1 MVAPFESHYLIGGRY
16 RLERRV
22 ATGGMAEVWLAL
34 DEQLQRQVAVKL
46 LKESIAKDPVVLERF
61 RREAVA
67 LARLTHPN
75 IVPVYDCVENSGTLI
90 VVMRYINGKSLRDI
104 LDERKE
110 QSRDGRGTL
119 TVHTTVHIGRSIA
132 AALDKAHREN
142 IVHRDIKP
150 GNILMLPNGEV
161 LLTDFG
167 IAKSVT
173 SESEEDLT
181 SDNIMMGTA
190 KYLSPEQVQGKP
202 LDGRADI
209 YALGLVLYEC
219 LAGKVPFQ
227 GKNDQE
233 TAVLRLQR
241 DPTPLNGLCPDVP
254 STVISVIHRMMRRKP
269 ENRFTT
275 GEEVAVALESALAG
289 SHDAVTPV
297 AGGSSK
303 FRDPLMTPQD
313 GMQRNAPNHDMPP
326 RDVPERRTTRSRKQ
340 TEASQRDATP
350 KRQVQPNK
358 SLPRKQRTSLMRN
371 YIPVIAILTAAVV
384 MGILLWNGLQNTKSA
399 VIIPPVDINTT
410 ITGNAKLTKISAYD
424 PLGDGVEN
432 NELIKNLTDGN
443 ASTSWSTVCYI
454 NKSFGSKQGVGLV
467 LSLSEL
473 GTGTVKT
480 TFASAPYDM
489 DIYTVQGDVPASLED
504 WGFPHTNVTGADT
517 GAIDIPVTAAATHIL
532 MFFKEVGRH
541 PSCSANNPYKGE
553 ISEINFYPTAGE

>member
-46 LKESIAKDPVVLERF
+46 LKEAIAKDPVVLERF

-75 IVPVYDCVENSGTLI
+75 IVPVYDCVEDNGTLI

-104 LDERKE
+104 LDEKKE
-110 QSRDGRGTL
+110 SSRDGKGTL

-167 IAKSVT
+167 IAKSVS

-219 LAGKVPFQ
+219 LAGRVPFQ

-254 STVISVIHRMMRRKP
+254 SNVISVIHRMMRRKP
-269 ENRFTT
+269 ENRFAT
-275 GEEVAVALESALAG
+275 GEEVARALESALAG

-297 AGGSSK
+297 VGGMPNGMHGGPQSGSSHK
-303 FRDPLMTPQD
+303 VRDPLMTPQKS
-313 GMQRNAPNHDMPP
+313 APRTPRAQAPVESPP
-326 RDVPERRTTRSRKQ
+326 RDV
-340 TEASQRDATP
+340 TP
-350 KRQVQPNK
+350 KKQVHPEK
-358 SLPRKQRTSLMRN
+358 SLPRKQRTSVFRS
-371 YIPVIAILTAAVV
+371 YAPVIAILTAAAI
-384 MGILLWNGLQNTKSA
+384 MGVLLWNGLQNTKSA
-399 VIIPPVDINTT
+399 VVVSPDDTAVSM
-410 ITGNAKLTKISAYD
+410 TGNAKLTSVSAYD
-424 PLGDGVEN
+424 PEGDRVEN
-432 NELIKNLTDGN
+432 NELVPNLTDGS
-443 ASTSWSTVCYI
+443 ATTTWSTVCYV
-454 NKSFGSKQGVGLV
+454 NSMFGSKEGVGLV
-467 LSLSEL
+467 LALSEL
-473 GTGTVKT
+473 GVGTVKT
-480 TFASAPYDM
+480 TFSSAPYDI
-489 DIYTVQGDVPASLED
+489 DVYAVNGDAPADLEG
-504 WGFPHTNVTGADT
+504 WGYPVTNIAGANT
-517 GAIDIPVTAAATHIL
+517 GAIDIAVNTPATHIL
-532 MFFKEVGRH
+532 LYFKEVGRH

-553 ISEINFYPTAGE
+553 VAEIEFYPTAQ

>member
-75 IVPVYDCVENSGTLI
+75 IVPVYDCVEDRGTLV

-104 LDERKE
+104 LDEKRE
-110 QSRDGRGTL
+110 QSRDGKGTL

-190 KYLSPEQVQGKP
+190 KYLSPEQVQGKQ

-219 LAGKVPFQ
+219 LAGRVPFQ

-254 STVISVIHRMMRRKP
+254 SNVISVIHRMMRRKP
-269 ENRFTT
+269 ENRFSN
-275 GEEVAVALESALAG
+275 GEEVARALESALAG
-289 SHDAVTPV
+289 SHDAITPV
-297 AGGSSK
+297 VGVMPSK
-303 FRDPLMTPQD
+303 MRDPLMTPPT
-313 GMQRNAPNHDMPP
+313 GAPRSTRAQAPVESPP
-326 RDVPERRTTRSRKQ
+326 RDV
-340 TEASQRDATP
+340 TP
-350 KRQVQPNK
+350 KKQAHPEK
-358 SLPRKQRTSLMRN
+358 SLPRKQRTSLLRN
-371 YIPVIAILTAAVV
+371 YSPVIAILTAAVI
-384 MGILLWNGLQNTKSA
+384 MGVLLWNGLQNTKSA
-399 VIIPPVDINTT
+399 VVTPPQDTVVNV
-410 ITGNAKLTKISAYD
+410 TGNAELTGVSAYD
-424 PLGDGVEN
+424 PEGDGVEN
-432 NELIKNLTDGN
+432 NELIPNLTDGS
-443 ASTSWSTVCYI
+443 ATTTWSTVCYI
-454 NKSFGSKQGVGLV
+454 NSGFGSKGGVGLV
-467 LSLSEL
+467 LALSEL
-473 GTGTVKT
+473 GVGTVKT
-480 TFASAPYDM
+480 TFSSAPYDI
-489 DIYTVQGDVPASLED
+489 DVYAVNGIVPADLD
-504 WGFPHTNVTGADT
+504 GWGFPITNVAGSNTGAV
-517 GAIDIPVTAAATHIL
+517 DISVTTPATHIL
-532 MFFKEVGRH
+532 MYFKEVGRH
-541 PSCSANNPYKGE
+541 PSCSGNNPYKGE
-553 ISEINFYPTAGE
+553 VAEIEFYPTAQ

>member
-34 DEQLQRQVAVKL
+34 DEQLQRQVAVKR

-75 IVPVYDCVENSGTLI
+75 IVPVYDCVEDNGTLV

-132 AALDKAHREN
+132 AALDKAHREG

-167 IAKSVT
+167 IAKSVSSQ
-173 SESEEDLT
+173 SEDDLT

-190 KYLSPEQVQGKP
+190 KYLSPEQVQGKH

-269 ENRFTT
+269 DNRFRT
-275 GEEVAVALESALAG
+275 GEDVARALESALAG
-289 SHDAVTPV
+289 SHDAVTPIVGV
-297 AGGSSK
+297 AGGAANK
-303 FRDPLMTPQD
+303 VRDPLMTPQE
-313 GMQRNAPNHDMPP
+313 GITRTPKAPP
-326 RDVPERRTTRSRKQ
+326 RDN
-340 TEASQRDATP
+340 TP
-350 KRQVQPNK
+350 KRQVHPEK
-358 SLPRKQRTSLMRN
+358 SLPRKQRTTLMRN
-371 YIPVIAILTAAVV
+371 YIPIATILTAAVV
-384 MGILLWNGLQNTKSA
+384 MGVLLWNGLQNTKST
-399 VIIPPVDINTT
+399 VVVPPDASSVEV
-410 ITGNAKLTKISAYD
+410 TGNAQLTSVRTFD
-424 PLGDGVEN
+424 PEGDNVEN
-432 NELIKNLTDGN
+432 DELVANLTDGS
-443 ASTSWSTVCYI
+443 ASTTWSTVCYV
-454 NKSFGSKQGVGLV
+454 NRSFGSKQGVGLV
-467 LSLSEL
+467 LALSEL
-473 GTGTVKT
+473 GVGTVKA
-480 TFASAPYDM
+480 TFASAPYDV
-489 DIYTVQGDVPASLED
+489 DVYTVDGPAPATLD
-504 WGFPHTNVTGADT
+504 GWGFAHTNVSGADT
-517 GAIDIPVTAAATHIL
+517 GAIDISVTTPATHIL

-541 PSCSANNPYKGE
+541 PSCSNNNPYKGE
-553 ISEINFYPTAGE
+553 VAEVEFYPTAPQ

>member
-34 DEQLQRQVAVKL
+34 DEQLQRQVAVKR

-75 IVPVYDCVENSGTLI
+75 IVPVYDCIEDNGTLV

-110 QSRDGRGTL
+110 QSRDGRGVL

-132 AALDKAHREN
+132 AALDKAHRED

-167 IAKSVT
+167 IAKSV
-173 SESEEDLT
+173 SSQSEEDLT

-219 LAGKVPFQ
+219 LAGRVPFQ

-269 ENRFTT
+269 ENRFRT
-275 GEEVAVALESALAG
+275 GEEVARALESALAG
-289 SHDAVTPV
+289 SHDAITPV
-297 AGGSSK
+297 VGVASGGSIATSQV
-303 FRDPLMTPQD
+303 RDPLMTPQD
-313 GMQRNAPNHDMPP
+313 GVA
-326 RDVPERRTTRSRKQ
+326 RSPK
-340 TEASQRDATP
+340 TPQRDNTP
-350 KRQVQPNK
+350 KRQVHPEK

-371 YIPVIAILTAAVV
+371 YIPVATILTAAVV
-384 MGILLWNGLQNTKSA
+384 MGVLLWNGLQNTKSA
-399 VIIPPVDINTT
+399 VVVPPDASSVEV
-410 ITGNAKLTKISAYD
+410 TGNAKLESVRTFD
-424 PLGDGVEN
+424 PEGDSVEN
-432 NELIKNLTDGN
+432 EELVANLTDGS
-443 ASTSWSTVCYI
+443 ATTTWSTVCYV
-454 NKSFGSKQGVGLV
+454 NRSFGSKQGVGLV
-467 LSLSEL
+467 LALSEL
-473 GTGTVKT
+473 GIGTVKT
-480 TFASAPYDM
+480 TFAAAPYDL
-489 DIYTVQGDVPASLED
+489 DVYTVDGPAPSSLEG
-504 WGFPHTNVTGADT
+504 WGFAQSNVAGADT
-517 GAIDIPVTAAATHIL
+517 GAIDIPITTPATHIL
-532 MFFKEVGRH
+532 LFFKEVGQH
-541 PSCSANNPYKGE
+541 PSCSNNNPYKGE
-553 ISEINFYPTAGE
+553 VAEVEFYPTAPQ

>member
-34 DEQLQRQVAVKL
+34 DEQLQRQVAVKR

-75 IVPVYDCVENSGTLI
+75 IVPVYDCVEDGGTLV

-110 QSRDGRGTL
+110 QSRDGKGTL

-132 AALDKAHREN
+132 AALDKAHRED

-167 IAKSVT
+167 IAKSVSSQT
-173 SESEEDLT
+173 EEDLT

-219 LAGKVPFQ
+219 LAGRVPFQ

-269 ENRFTT
+269 DNRFAT
-275 GEEVAVALESALAG
+275 GEEVARALESALAG
-289 SHDAVTPV
+289 SHDAITPV
-297 AGGSSK
+297 VGGMVNTNSNK
-303 FRDPLMTPQD
+303 VRDPLMTPQD
-313 GMQRNAPNHDMPP
+313 GVARAPSA
-326 RDVPERRTTRSRKQ
+326 T
-340 TEASQRDATP
+340 QRDNTP
-350 KRQVQPNK
+350 KRQVHPEK
-358 SLPRKQRTSLMRN
+358 SLPRKQRTSLLRN
-371 YIPVIAILTAAVV
+371 YIPVATILVAAVV
-384 MGILLWNGLQNTKSA
+384 MGVLLWNGLQNTKSA
-399 VIIPPVDINTT
+399 VVVPPEASSVEV
-410 ITGNAKLTKISAYD
+410 TGNAQLTSVRTFD
-424 PLGDGVEN
+424 PEGDNVEN
-432 NELIKNLTDGN
+432 DQLVVNLTDGN
-443 ASTSWSTVCYI
+443 ASSTWSTVCYV
-454 NKSFGSKQGVGLV
+454 NRSFGSKQGVGLV
-467 LSLSEL
+467 LALSER
-473 GTGTVKT
+473 GVGTVKT
-480 TFASAPYDM
+480 TFASAPYD
-489 DIYTVQGDVPASLED
+489 VDVYAVDGPAPANLEG
-504 WGFPHTNVTGADT
+504 WGFPISNVTGTDT
-517 GAIDIPVTAAATHIL
+517 GAIDLSVATPATHVL
-532 MFFKEVGRH
+532 LFFKEVGQH
-541 PSCSANNPYKGE
+541 PSCSDNNPYKGE
-553 ISEINFYPTAGE
+553 VAEVEFYPTAPE

>member
-34 DEQLQRQVAVKL
+34 DEQLQRQVAVKR

-75 IVPVYDCVENSGTLI
+75 IVPVYDCVEDNGTLV

-110 QSRDGRGTL
+110 QSRDAKGIL

-132 AALDKAHREN
+132 AALDKAHREG

-167 IAKSVT
+167 IAKSLGAQT
-173 SESEEDLT
+173 EEDLT

-219 LAGKVPFQ
+219 LAGRVPFQ

-254 STVISVIHRMMRRKP
+254 STVISVVHRMMRRKP
-269 ENRFTT
+269 DNRFTT
-275 GEEVAVALESALAG
+275 GEEVARALESALAG
-289 SHDAVTPV
+289 SHDAITPAV
-297 AGGSSK
+297 GGTPNK
-303 FRDPLMTPQD
+303 VRDPLMTPQE
-313 GMQRNAPNHDMPP
+313 GIT
-326 RDVPERRTTRSRKQ
+326 RTPKSP
-340 TEASQRDATP
+340 QRDNTP
-350 KRQVQPNK
+350 KRQVHPEK

-371 YIPVIAILTAAVV
+371 YIPVATILTAAVV
-384 MGILLWNGLQNTKSA
+384 MGVLLWNGLQNTKSA
-399 VIIPPVDINTT
+399 VVVTPDPSSVAV
-410 ITGNAKLTKISAYD
+410 TGNAALASIRSYD
-424 PLGDGVEN
+424 PEGDNVEN
-432 NELIKNLTDGN
+432 DELVKNLTDGS
-443 ASTSWSTVCYI
+443 ASTTWSTVCYV
-454 NKSFGSKQGVGLV
+454 NRSFGSKQGVGLV
-467 LSLSEL
+467 LALTER
-473 GTGTVKT
+473 GIGTVKT
-480 TFASAPYDM
+480 TFASAPYD
-489 DIYTVQGDVPASLED
+489 IDVYAVDGPAPANLD
-504 WGFPHTNVTGADT
+504 GWGFAQSNIAGADT
-517 GAIDIPVTAAATHIL
+517 GAVDIPVAIPATHIL
-532 MFFKEVGRH
+532 LFFKEVGRH
-541 PSCSANNPYKGE
+541 PSCSSNNPYKGE
-553 ISEINFYPTAGE
+553 VAEVEFYPTAPE

>member
-34 DEQLQRQVAVKL
+34 DEQLQRQVAVKR

-75 IVPVYDCVENSGTLI
+75 IVPVYDCVEDGGTLV

-110 QSRDGRGTL
+110 QSRDGKGTL

-132 AALDKAHREN
+132 AALDKAHRED

-167 IAKSVT
+167 IAKSVSSQT
-173 SESEEDLT
+173 EEDLT

-219 LAGKVPFQ
+219 LAGRVPFQ

-269 ENRFTT
+269 DNRFAT
-275 GEEVAVALESALAG
+275 GEEVARALESALAG
-289 SHDAVTPV
+289 SHDAITPV
-297 AGGSSK
+297 VGGMVNTNASK
-303 FRDPLMTPQD
+303 VRDPLMTPQE
-313 GMQRNAPNHDMPP
+313 GVTRTPP
-326 RDVPERRTTRSRKQ
+326 ST
-340 TEASQRDATP
+340 QRDNTP
-350 KRQVQPNK
+350 KRQVHPEK

-371 YIPVIAILTAAVV
+371 YIPVATILVAAVV
-384 MGILLWNGLQNTKSA
+384 MGVLLWNGLQNTKSA
-399 VIIPPVDINTT
+399 VVVPPEASSVEV
-410 ITGNAKLTKISAYD
+410 TGNAQLTSVRTFD
-424 PLGDGVEN
+424 PEGDNVEN
-432 NELIKNLTDGN
+432 DQLVGNLTDGS
-443 ASTSWSTVCYI
+443 ASSTWSTVCYV
-454 NKSFGSKQGVGLV
+454 NRSFGSKQGVGLV
-467 LSLSEL
+467 LALSER
-473 GTGTVKT
+473 GVGTVKT
-480 TFASAPYDM
+480 TFASAPYD
-489 DIYTVQGDVPASLED
+489 VDVYAVDGPAPANLEG
-504 WGFPHTNVTGADT
+504 WGFPISNVTGTDT
-517 GAIDIPVTAAATHIL
+517 GAIDLSVATPATHIL
-532 MFFKEVGRH
+532 LFFKEVGQH
-541 PSCSANNPYKGE
+541 PSCSDNNPYKGE
-553 ISEINFYPTAGE
+553 VAEVEFYPTAPE

>member
-1 MVAPFESHYLIGGRY
+1 MVAPFESDYLIGGRY

-34 DEQLQRQVAVKL
+34 DEQLQRQVAVKR
-46 LKESIAKDPVVLERF
+46 LKESIAKDPIVLERF

-75 IVPVYDCVENSGTLI
+75 IVPVYDCVADNETLV

-110 QSRDGRGTL
+110 QSRDGKGTL

-219 LAGKVPFQ
+219 LAGRVPFQ

-269 ENRFTT
+269 DNRFAN
-275 GEEVAVALESALAG
+275 GEEVARALESALAG
-289 SHDAVTPV
+289 SHDAITPV
-297 AGGSSK
+297 VGGTVTGAT
-303 FRDPLMTPQD
+303 RDPLMAPTEHVDRTPSA
-313 GMQRNAPNHDMPP
+313 RNERTPSPRHDRTPPARNERPP
-326 RDVPERRTTRSRKQ
+326 RDV
-340 TEASQRDATP
+340 TP
-350 KRQVQPNK
+350 RRQVQPEK
-358 SLPRKQRTSLMRN
+358 SLPRKQRTSVLRN
-371 YIPVIAILTAAVV
+371 YIPVATILVAAVV
-384 MGILLWNGLQNTKSA
+384 MGLLLWNGLQGTKSA
-399 VIIPPVDINTT
+399 VVIPPSASDVAV
-410 ITGNAKLTKISAYD
+410 TGNARLVSVTAFD
-424 PLGDGVEN
+424 PQGDGVEN
-432 NELIKNLTDGN
+432 NELVPNLTDGN
-443 ASTSWSTVCYI
+443 ASSTWSTVCYV
-454 NKSFGSKQGVGLV
+454 NRSFGSKQGVGLV
-467 LSLSEL
+467 LALSERGI
-473 GTGTVKT
+473 GTIKS
-480 TFASAPYDM
+480 TFAAAPYDM
-489 DIYTVQGDVPASLED
+489 DIYTVDGDAPRDLEG
-504 WGFPHTNVTGADT
+504 WGFPHTNASSADT
-517 GAIDIPVTAAATHIL
+517 GAVDISITTPATHVL
-532 MFFKEVGRH
+532 MFFKEIGRH
-541 PSCSANNPYKGE
+541 PTCSSNNPFKGE
-553 ISEINFYPTAGE
+553 IAEIQFYPTASP

>member
-34 DEQLQRQVAVKL
+34 DEQLQRQVAVKR

-75 IVPVYDCVENSGTLI
+75 IVPVYDCIEDNGTLV

-110 QSRDGRGTL
+110 QSRDGRGVL

-132 AALDKAHREN
+132 AALDKAHRED

-167 IAKSVT
+167 IAKSV
-173 SESEEDLT
+173 SSQSEEDLT

-219 LAGKVPFQ
+219 LAGRVPFQ

-269 ENRFTT
+269 ENRFRT
-275 GEEVAVALESALAG
+275 GEEVARALESALAG
-289 SHDAVTPV
+289 SHDAITPV
-297 AGGSSK
+297 VGVASGGSIATSQV
-303 FRDPLMTPQD
+303 RDPLMTPQD
-313 GMQRNAPNHDMPP
+313 GVVRSPKTPP
-326 RDVPERRTTRSRKQ
+326 RDN
-340 TEASQRDATP
+340 TP
-350 KRQVQPNK
+350 KRQVHPEK

-371 YIPVIAILTAAVV
+371 YIPVATILTAAVV
-384 MGILLWNGLQNTKSA
+384 MGVLLWNGLQNTKSA
-399 VIIPPVDINTT
+399 VVVPPDASSVEV
-410 ITGNAKLTKISAYD
+410 TGNAKLESVRTFD
-424 PLGDGVEN
+424 PEGDSVEN
-432 NELIKNLTDGN
+432 EELVANLTDGS
-443 ASTSWSTVCYI
+443 ATTTWSTVCYV
-454 NKSFGSKQGVGLV
+454 NRSFGSKQGVGLV
-467 LSLSEL
+467 LALSEL
-473 GTGTVKT
+473 GIGTVKT
-480 TFASAPYDM
+480 TFAAAPYDL
-489 DIYTVQGDVPASLED
+489 DVYTVDGPAPSSLEG
-504 WGFPHTNVTGADT
+504 WGFAQSNVAGADT
-517 GAIDIPVTAAATHIL
+517 GAIDIPVTTPATHIL
-532 MFFKEVGRH
+532 LFFNEVGPH
-541 PSCSANNPYKGE
+541 PSCSNNNPYKGE
-553 ISEINFYPTAGE
+553 VAEVEFYPTAPQ

>member
-34 DEQLQRQVAVKL
+34 DEQLQRQVAVKR

-75 IVPVYDCVENSGTLI
+75 IVPVYDCVEDNGTLV

-110 QSRDGRGTL
+110 QSRDGKGTL

-132 AALDKAHREN
+132 AALDKAHRED

-167 IAKSVT
+167 IAKSV
-173 SESEEDLT
+173 SGQSEEDLT

-219 LAGKVPFQ
+219 LAGRVPFQ

-269 ENRFTT
+269 DNRFST
-275 GEEVAVALESALAG
+275 GEEVARALESALAG

-297 AGGSSK
+297 VGLAGGGAPNK
-303 FRDPLMTPQD
+303 VRDPLMTPQE
-313 GMQRNAPNHDMPP
+313 GVARAPRSQQPSSP
-326 RDVPERRTTRSRKQ
+326 TSSPTSRTPSGT
-340 TEASQRDATP
+340 QRDNTP
-350 KRQVQPNK
+350 KRQVHPEK

-371 YIPVIAILTAAVV
+371 YIPVATILIAAAV
-384 MGILLWNGLQNTKSA
+384 MGVLLWNGLQSTKSA
-399 VIIPPVDINTT
+399 VVVPPDASSIEV
-410 ITGNAKLTKISAYD
+410 TGNAKLTSVRTYD
-424 PLGDGVEN
+424 PEGDNVEN
-432 NELIKNLTDGN
+432 DELVGNLTDGS
-443 ASTSWSTVCYI
+443 ASSTWSTVCYV
-454 NKSFGSKQGVGLV
+454 NRSFGSKQGVGLV
-467 LSLSEL
+467 LALSER
-473 GTGTVKT
+473 GIGTVKT
-480 TFASAPYDM
+480 TFASAPYDV
-489 DIYTVQGDVPASLED
+489 DVYTVDGPAPATLEG
-504 WGFPHTNVTGADT
+504 WGFAQSNVAGADT
-517 GAIDIPVTAAATHIL
+517 GAIDISVATPATHIL
-532 MFFKEVGRH
+532 LFFNEVGRH
-541 PSCSANNPYKGE
+541 PSCSNNNPYKGE
-553 ISEINFYPTAGE
+553 VAEVEFYPTAPK